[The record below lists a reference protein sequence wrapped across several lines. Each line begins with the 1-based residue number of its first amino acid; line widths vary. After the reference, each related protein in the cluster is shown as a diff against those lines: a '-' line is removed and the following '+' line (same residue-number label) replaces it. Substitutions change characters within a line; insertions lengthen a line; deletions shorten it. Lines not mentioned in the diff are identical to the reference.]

1 MSMLGIYSKNRFQL
15 MTLIFRNTVAAKMR
29 VGTIGPRFLSFLR
42 VSNVQVDEEF
52 RFIYRENR
60 PDVFAETGVG
70 PRPDQGVYC

>member
-1 MSMLGIYSKNRFQL
+1 LGIYSKNRFQL

-29 VGTIGPRFLSFLR
+29 VGTIGPRFLPFLR
-42 VSNVQVDEEF
+42 VSNVHVVQVDEGF

-60 PDVFAETGVG
+60 PDVFAERGVG